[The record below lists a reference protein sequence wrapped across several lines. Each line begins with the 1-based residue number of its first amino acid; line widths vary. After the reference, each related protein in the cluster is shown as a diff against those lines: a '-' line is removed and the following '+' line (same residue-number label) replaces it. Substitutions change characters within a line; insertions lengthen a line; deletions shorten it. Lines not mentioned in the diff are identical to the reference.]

1 MFSCMF
7 GVAML
12 NYGVANKP
20 AKEAMLVFVLA
31 IGNKYLATPV
41 MYK

>member
-1 MFSCMF
+1 
-7 GVAML
+7 ML

-31 IGNKYLATPV
+31 IGRKYLV
-41 MYK
+41 NFIQLKSHEDVSL